1 MTEAL
6 EVIAL
11 FCLGVV
17 AACFS
22 VRLIVATAVIVRET
36 ILDAR
41 KEDKP

>member
-1 MTEAL
+1 MARAL
-6 EVIAL
+6 EWISV

-22 VRLIVATAVIVRET
+22 VQLIVATAAIVWDT

-41 KEDKP
+41 KKDRP